1 MMGGRIY
8 ILQKRWKA
16 GWLQQQPK
24 QGAVSFC
31 LLGSLCVPLGKAA
44 HTVTKANRSDAA

>member
-1 MMGGRIY
+1 MMDSRIY

-24 QGAVSFC
+24 QGAASFC
-31 LLGSLCVPLGKAA
+31 FLGSLCVPLGKAA
-44 HTVTKANRSDAA
+44 HTVTKANRNDVA